1 MPIEKITL
9 SVPQNLSERSRG
21 DEQRTPDSDAKGE
34 RGARIS
40 EIAGAYLNAARARD
54 RFALTNKGR
63 MRNRERFNQ
72 SLKAVVK
79 NVATDAS
86 SAVEDRSARLEIRIQ
101 IYADVMQL
109 AKAMSKDQLDII
121 MRARTRFRWSLA
133 VAAVGLLGITS
144 TLVVNGILK
153 WPFY

>member
-1 MPIEKITL
+1 LPVEEITL
-9 SVPQNLSERSRG
+9 SVPQSLAEWSRG
-21 DEQRTPDSDAKGE
+21 DDERTPKSDVNNEKVE
-34 RGARIS
+34 RVSKLG
-40 EIAGAYLNAARARD
+40 GAYLNAVRARD

-86 SAVEDRSARLEIRIQ
+86 CAVEDPSARLEIRIQ
-101 IYADVMQL
+101 IYAAVMQL
-109 AKAMSKDQLDII
+109 AKVMSKDQLDII
-121 MRARTRFRWSLA
+121 MRARTRFCWSLA

-144 TLVVNGILK
+144 TPVVNGTIK
-153 WPFY
+153 WPLY